1 MSYYEQASGC
11 LSSQTLADSD
21 PRHLHS
27 VNINANA
34 ANAALSGAEHKLIV
48 LLNNQKG
55 VAEVEEGEEQKV
67 TDIFSFSCFC
77 TSSFLDAKKKENVCI
92 RK

>member
-1 MSYYEQASGC
+1 MSYYGQASGC

-34 ANAALSGAEHKLIV
+34 ANPALSGAQHKLNV
-48 LLNNQKG
+48 LLSNRQ
-55 VAEVEEGEEQKV
+55 EEEKV
-67 TDIFSFSCFC
+67 TDISSCSPSAFP
-77 TSSFLDAKKKENVCI
+77 FLVLMERKGKKCVYEND
-92 RK
+92 

>member
-1 MSYYEQASGC
+1 MSYYGQASGC

-34 ANAALSGAEHKLIV
+34 ANTALSGAEHELNV
-48 LLNNQKG
+48 LLNNRQ
-55 VAEVEEGEEQKV
+55 EEFAFCISISRLMEATERDACMKM
-67 TDIFSFSCFC
+67 TDS
-77 TSSFLDAKKKENVCI
+77 
-92 RK
+92 